1 MISSSQLHSDSRSG
15 SHSEVPALKAANS
28 NHDDRVLQTQIAR
41 LISGSGFS
49 NLAGIAMAIIWV
61 GLIWKDLPHEV
72 LSVWLGVMA
81 ILFFYRFAVH
91 YFKLYTDDN
100 TLSLDKFIIRRWYL
114 VSVFLTGAGWGI
126 TSTLMF
132 PFNEIHQIVLAFIL
146 VGVSAAGVAYSSVAW
161 VYYGYVGCVLLPLMI
176 RLFYVGG
183 EVYYALSAMTGFFL
197 CVMVMAV
204 HRMYKSSV
212 SELELSYK
220 NEALI
225 GDLTAAGNNLESLNG
240 NLKDE
245 IQHGKKIEAELKQ
258 AKEKAEKMSK
268 AKGEFLANM
277 SHEIR
282 TPMNGVIG
290 TLQLLEDTELNSEQ
304 KEFVETAHKSADAL
318 LAILNDILDLSKIE
332 AGKLDF
338 ENIAF
343 DLRQVVKDIVVLHS
357 LKSEQQGVSLV
368 QQIDESLPDYMM
380 GDPTRLRQVIVNLVS
395 NALKFTKQG
404 EVKISVDVVNASEN
418 NAEIKVSVSDTG
430 IGIPQ
435 QALDTLFNAFTQADG
450 STTRKYGGTG
460 LGLAIVSQLVDLMD
474 GSLGVDSVE
483 GEGSVF
489 WFTARF
495 QRSQDGPDES
505 LEQAEQVKD
514 LQLVAKILL
523 VEDNPINQMV
533 AQKMLEKIG
542 LKATVANNG
551 IEALD
556 KLDAESFDL
565 VLMDCQMP
573 EMDGFDATRA
583 IRKLGLRAKNDKLL
597 PIVAMTA
604 NVMSGDRERCIEVGM
619 DDYIGKP
626 VQREQLASVLQ
637 KWLT

>member
-1 MISSSQLHSDSRSG
+1 MTSHLDTPVLNAGNLSAESASQQD
-15 SHSEVPALKAANS
+15 E
-28 NHDDRVLQTQIAR
+28 RVLQTQVAR
-41 LISGSGFS
+41 LITGSGFS
-49 NLAGIAMAIIWV
+49 NLAGISMAIIWV

-72 LSVWLGVMA
+72 LTVWLGLMLW
-81 ILFFYRFAVH
+81 LFFYRFATH
-91 YFKLYTDDN
+91 YFKLHSDESK
-100 TLSLDKFIIRRWYL
+100 LSIDKYIIRRWYL

-132 PFNEIHQIVLAFIL
+132 PFNELHQIVLAFIL
-146 VGVSAAGVAYSSVAW
+146 VGVSASGVTYSSVAW

-197 CVMVMAV
+197 GVMVMAV
-204 HRMYKSSV
+204 YRMYKSSIA
-212 SELELSYK
+212 ELELSYK

-225 GDLTAAGNNLESLNG
+225 DDLTKASDNLESLNDS
-240 NLKDE
+240 LKTE
-245 IQHGKKIEAELKQ
+245 IQHGKQIELELKK
-258 AKEKAEKMSK
+258 AKEKAEKMSQ

-290 TLQLLEDTELNSEQ
+290 TLQLLDDTNLNEEQ
-304 KEFVETAHKSADAL
+304 KEFVEIAHKSADAL

-332 AGKLDF
+332 AGKLSF

-343 DLRQVVKDIVVLHS
+343 DFKQIVNDIVILHS
-357 LKSEQQGVSLV
+357 LKAEQKGVFLV
-368 QQIDESLPDYMM
+368 QQVDESLPELLM

-395 NALKFTKQG
+395 NALKFTRQG
-404 EVKISVDVVNASEN
+404 EVKIIVDVVNKGAD
-418 NAEIKVSVSDTG
+418 SVDLKIAVIDTG
-430 IGIPQ
+430 IGIPHAAQ
-435 QALDTLFNAFTQADG
+435 ETLFNAFTQADG

-460 LGLAIVSQLVDLMD
+460 LGLAIVSQLIDLMG

-483 GEGSVF
+483 GDGSEF
-489 WFTARF
+489 WFTVSF
-495 QRSQDGPDES
+495 QCAK
-505 LEQAEQVKD
+505 QAHEVVAEIANKTKA
-514 LQLVAKILL
+514 LQFNAKILL

-533 AQKMLEKIG
+533 AQKMLEKVGVKPI
-542 LKATVANNG
+542 LANNG
-551 IEALD
+551 VEAL
-556 KLDAESFDL
+556 KLLNEQSFDL

-573 EMDGFDATRA
+573 EMDGFDATRE
-583 IRKLGLRAKNDKLL
+583 IRKLDIMALKQQPL

-604 NVMSGDRERCIEVGM
+604 NVMSGDRERCLEVGM

-626 VQREQLASVLQ
+626 VQRDQLASVLN
-637 KWLT
+637 KWLV

>member
-1 MISSSQLHSDSRSG
+1 MMPHTENPVFDTGGLPVES
-15 SHSEVPALKAANS
+15 AAQQ
-28 NHDDRVLQTQIAR
+28 DDRILQTQITR
-41 LISGSGFS
+41 LITGSGFS
-49 NLAGIAMAIIWV
+49 NVAGIAMAIIWV

-72 LSVWLGVMA
+72 LSVWLGVMVL
-81 ILFFYRFAVH
+81 LFFYRTAVH
-91 YFKLYTDDN
+91 YFKLYADESKLPIN
-100 TLSLDKFIIRRWYL
+100 KFIIRRWYL

-132 PFNEIHQIVLAFIL
+132 PYNEIHQIVLAFIL
-146 VGVSAAGVAYSSVAW
+146 VGVSASGVAYSSVAW

-197 CVMVMAV
+197 GVMIMAV
-204 HRMYKSSV
+204 HRMYKSSIA
-212 SELELSYK
+212 ELELSYK
-220 NEALI
+220 NEELI
-225 GDLTAAGNNLESLNG
+225 GDLTIAGKSQKRLNES
-240 NLKDE
+240 LKDE
-245 IQHGKKIEAELKQ
+245 IQHGKQIEAELKQ
-258 AKEKAEKMSK
+258 AKEKAEQMSH

-290 TLQLLEDTELNSEQ
+290 TLQLLEDTNLNAEQ

-332 AGKLDF
+332 AGKLSF

-343 DLRQVVKDIVVLHS
+343 NFKQIIKDIVILYS
-357 LKSEQQGVSLV
+357 LKSEQQGVLLV
-368 QQIDESLPDYMM
+368 QQIDESMPEYLM

-395 NALKFTKQG
+395 NALKFTRQGQVKVSLDVVKKQAG
-404 EVKISVDVVNASEN
+404 SVD
-418 NAEIKVSVSDTG
+418 IKVTVSDTG
-430 IGIPQ
+430 IGIS
-435 QALDTLFNAFTQADG
+435 QAAQETLFNAFTQADG

-460 LGLAIVSQLVDLMD
+460 LGLAIVSQLVDMMG

-483 GEGSVF
+483 GEGSAF
-489 WFTARF
+489 WFTANLQNTDEIPETAAEAATGDGSF
-495 QRSQDGPDES
+495 Q
-505 LEQAEQVKD
+505 LN
-514 LQLVAKILL
+514 AKILL

-542 LKATVANNG
+542 LKATLANNG
-551 IEALD
+551 IEAL
-556 KLDAESFDL
+556 KLLKEQVFDL

-573 EMDGFDATRA
+573 EMDGFDATRE
-583 IRKLGLRAKNDKLL
+583 IRKLDIKALNQQ
-597 PIVAMTA
+597 PVPVVAMTA
-604 NVMSGDRERCIEVGM
+604 NVMSGDRERCLEVGM

-626 VQREQLASVLQ
+626 VQRDKLESVLG
-637 KWLT
+637 KWLS

>member
-1 MISSSQLHSDSRSG
+1 MTSHLNTPVLNAGDLSAESASQQD
-15 SHSEVPALKAANS
+15 E
-28 NHDDRVLQTQIAR
+28 RVLQTQVER
-41 LISGSGFS
+41 LITGSGFS
-49 NLAGIAMAIIWV
+49 NLAGISMAIIWV

-72 LSVWLGVMA
+72 LTVWLGLMLL
-81 ILFFYRFAVH
+81 LFFYRFVVH
-91 YFKLYTDDN
+91 YFKLHSDESK
-100 TLSLDKFIIRRWYL
+100 LSIDKSIIRRWYL
-114 VSVFLTGAGWGI
+114 VSVFLTGAGWGV

-132 PFNEIHQIVLAFIL
+132 PFNELHQIVLAFIL
-146 VGVSAAGVAYSSVAW
+146 VGVSASGVTYSSVAW

-197 CVMVMAV
+197 GVMDMAV
-204 HRMYKSSV
+204 YRMYKSSV
-212 SELELSYK
+212 AELELSYK
-220 NEALI
+220 NVVLI
-225 GDLTAAGNNLESLNG
+225 EDLTKAGNNLESLNDD
-240 NLKDE
+240 LKDE
-245 IQHGKKIEAELKQ
+245 IQHGKQIELELKK
-258 AKEKAEKMSK
+258 AKEKAEQVSQ

-290 TLQLLEDTELNSEQ
+290 TLQLLEDTSLNDEQ
-304 KEFVETAHKSADAL
+304 KEFVDIAHKSADAL

-332 AGKLDF
+332 AGKLSF

-343 DLRQVVKDIVVLHS
+343 DFKQIVKDIVILHS
-357 LKSEQQGVSLV
+357 LKAEQQGVFLL
-368 QQIDESLPDYMM
+368 QQVDESLPEFLM

-395 NALKFTKQG
+395 NALKFTSQG
-404 EVKISVDVVNASEN
+404 EVKISVDVVNKETD
-418 NAEIKVSVSDTG
+418 SVDLKIAVIDTG

-435 QALDTLFNAFTQADG
+435 TAQETLFNAFTQADG

-460 LGLAIVSQLVDLMD
+460 LGLAIVSQLVDLMG

-489 WFTARF
+489 WFTVNLQCAKKAPEMA
-495 QRSQDGPDES
+495 GEI
-505 LEQAEQVKD
+505 AKKNKA
-514 LQLVAKILL
+514 LQLEAKILL

-533 AQKMLEKIG
+533 AQKMLEKVG
-542 LKATVANNG
+542 LKPTLANNG
-551 IEALD
+551 VEAL
-556 KLDAESFDL
+556 KQLNERSFDL

-573 EMDGFDATRA
+573 EMDGFDATRE
-583 IRKLGLRAKNDKLL
+583 IRKLDIMALNQRPL

-604 NVMSGDRERCIEVGM
+604 NVMSGDRERCLDVGM

-626 VQREQLASVLQ
+626 VQRDQLASVLK
-637 KWLT
+637 KWLV

>member
-1 MISSSQLHSDSRSG
+1 MTSHLNTPVLNAGDLSAESASQQD
-15 SHSEVPALKAANS
+15 E
-28 NHDDRVLQTQIAR
+28 RVLQTQVER
-41 LISGSGFS
+41 LITGSGFS
-49 NLAGIAMAIIWV
+49 NLAGISMAIIWV

-72 LSVWLGVMA
+72 LTVWLGLMLL
-81 ILFFYRFAVH
+81 LFFYRFVVH
-91 YFKLYTDDN
+91 YFKLHSDESK
-100 TLSLDKFIIRRWYL
+100 LSIDKSIIRRWYL

-132 PFNEIHQIVLAFIL
+132 PFNELHQIVLAFIL
-146 VGVSAAGVAYSSVAW
+146 VGVSASGVTYSSVAW

-197 CVMVMAV
+197 GVMVMAV
-204 HRMYKSSV
+204 YRMYKSSV
-212 SELELSYK
+212 AELELSYK
-220 NEALI
+220 NVVLI
-225 GDLTAAGNNLESLNG
+225 EDLTKAGNNLESLNE

-245 IQHGKKIEAELKQ
+245 IQHGKHIELELKK
-258 AKEKAEKMSK
+258 AKEKAEQVSQ

-290 TLQLLEDTELNSEQ
+290 TLQLLEDTSLNDEQ
-304 KEFVETAHKSADAL
+304 KEFVDIAHKSADAL

-332 AGKLDF
+332 AGKLSF
-338 ENIAF
+338 ENITF
-343 DLRQVVKDIVVLHS
+343 DFKQIVKDIVILHS
-357 LKSEQQGVSLV
+357 LKAEQQGVFLL
-368 QQIDESLPDYMM
+368 QQVDESLPEFLM

-395 NALKFTKQG
+395 NALKFTSQG
-404 EVKISVDVVNASEN
+404 EVKISVDVVNKETD
-418 NAEIKVSVSDTG
+418 SVDLKIAVIDTG

-435 QALDTLFNAFTQADG
+435 TAQETLFNAFTQADG

-460 LGLAIVSQLVDLMD
+460 LGLAIVSQLVDLMG

-489 WFTARF
+489 WFTVNF
-495 QRSQDGPDES
+495 QCAKKAPEMAGEI
-505 LEQAEQVKD
+505 AKKNKA
-514 LQLVAKILL
+514 LQLEAKILL

-533 AQKMLEKIG
+533 AQKMLEKVG
-542 LKATVANNG
+542 LKPTLANNG
-551 IEALD
+551 VEAL
-556 KLDAESFDL
+556 KQLNERSFDL

-573 EMDGFDATRA
+573 EMDGFDATRE
-583 IRKLGLRAKNDKLL
+583 IRKLDIMALNQRPL

-604 NVMSGDRERCIEVGM
+604 NVMSGDRERCLDVGM

-626 VQREQLASVLQ
+626 VQRDQLTSVLK
-637 KWLT
+637 KWLA

>member
-1 MISSSQLHSDSRSG
+1 MTSHLDTPVLNAGNLSAESASQQD
-15 SHSEVPALKAANS
+15 E
-28 NHDDRVLQTQIAR
+28 RVLRTQVAR
-41 LISGSGFS
+41 LITGSGFS
-49 NLAGIAMAIIWV
+49 NLAGISMAIIWV

-72 LSVWLGVMA
+72 LSVWLGLMLL
-81 ILFFYRFAVH
+81 LFFYRFATH
-91 YFKLYTDDN
+91 YFKLYSDESK
-100 TLSLDKFIIRRWYL
+100 LSIDKYIIRRWYL
-114 VSVFLTGAGWGI
+114 VSVFLTGAGWGV

-132 PFNEIHQIVLAFIL
+132 PFNELHQIVLAFIL
-146 VGVSAAGVAYSSVAW
+146 VGVSASGVTYSSVAW

-197 CVMVMAV
+197 GVMVMAV
-204 HRMYKSSV
+204 YRMYKSSIA
-212 SELELSYK
+212 ELELSYK

-225 GDLTAAGNNLESLNG
+225 DDLTKASDNLEILNDD
-240 NLKDE
+240 LKTE
-245 IQHGKKIEAELKQ
+245 IQHGKQIELELKK
-258 AKEKAEKMSK
+258 AKEKAEKMSQ

-290 TLQLLEDTELNSEQ
+290 TLQLLDDTNLNEEQ
-304 KEFVETAHKSADAL
+304 KEFVEIAHKSADAL

-332 AGKLDF
+332 AGKLSF

-343 DLRQVVKDIVVLHS
+343 DFKQIVKDIVILHS
-357 LKSEQQGVSLV
+357 LKAEQKGVFLV
-368 QQIDESLPDYMM
+368 QQVDESLPELLM

-395 NALKFTKQG
+395 NALKFTRQG
-404 EVKISVDVVNASEN
+404 EVKIIVDVVNKSAD
-418 NAEIKVSVSDTG
+418 SVDLKIAVIDTG

-435 QALDTLFNAFTQADG
+435 AAQDTLFNAFTQADG

-460 LGLAIVSQLVDLMD
+460 LGLAIVSQLIDLMG

-483 GEGSVF
+483 GDGSEF
-489 WFTARF
+489 WFTV
-495 QRSQDGPDES
+495 S
-505 LEQAEQVKD
+505 LQCAEQAHEVVGEIANKTKA
-514 LQLVAKILL
+514 LQFDAKILL

-533 AQKMLEKIG
+533 AQKMLEKVGVKPI
-542 LKATVANNG
+542 LANNG
-551 IEALD
+551 VEAL
-556 KLDAESFDL
+556 KLLNEQSFDL

-573 EMDGFDATRA
+573 EMDGFDATRE
-583 IRKLGLRAKNDKLL
+583 IRKLDIMALKQQPL

-604 NVMSGDRERCIEVGM
+604 NVMSGDRERCLEVGM

-626 VQREQLASVLQ
+626 VQRDQLASVLN
-637 KWLT
+637 KWLV